1 MDHRKIYSIIYALAA
16 LDGREATLFGNCG
29 PYAEEAF
36 SRSLAGEAFP
46 EIWFEIPLAGE
57 PWLDFH
63 SLVSYE
69 DIAGTNAAF
78 SGQGGVYADA
88 IAWFAA
94 QRPRA
99 VRQLALSYDTHTGDI
114 EYPAVQV
121 LVTGRDPSVPLG
133 FLEAVGRQDATES
146 FRTFASTMPNEW
158 FACYVGA
165 FPRRQGAGAPPW
177 VRVECIVGDVLQQ
190 AYVDDPATL
199 REHLARVGI
208 ETIDED
214 ALSNILMLASSPFP
228 LEFQFN
234 IGPEGKAL
242 PVVSASVRFDAK
254 DWADEARCGAIAD
267 LMRDV
272 QGTGLVDSRWMSLAG
287 TVFSKS
293 LSRDDESVT
302 FSCFPAFL
310 KLRWREGKPSDAKAY
325 LIAFT
330 Q

>member
-1 MDHRKIYSIIYALAA
+1 MDRTKIFSIIYALAA
-16 LDGREATLFGNCG
+16 LDGREASLFGECG

-36 SRSLAGEAFP
+36 SRSLTSEAFP

-63 SLVSYE
+63 SLVSY
-69 DIAGTNAAF
+69 DDVAGTHAAY
-78 SGQGGVYADA
+78 SGHDGVYADA
-88 IAWFAA
+88 LAWFAA
-94 QRPRA
+94 QQPHA
-99 VRQLALSYDTHTGDI
+99 VRQLALSYDTHTGDV
-114 EYPAVQV
+114 EQPAVQV
-121 LVTGRDPSVPLG
+121 LVSRRGLSVPLG
-133 FLEAVGRQDATES
+133 FLEAVGRQDATEP
-146 FRTFASTMPNEW
+146 FRVFVSNIPDEW

-165 FPRRQGAGAPPW
+165 FPRRQGAEVPPW
-177 VRVECIVGDVLQQ
+177 VRVECIVGDMLQR
-190 AYVDDPATL
+190 AYADDPATL
-199 REHLARVGI
+199 KAHLAQVGL

-214 ALSNILMLASSPFP
+214 ALSNILMLARSPFP
-228 LEFQFN
+228 LELQFN

-242 PVVSASVRFDAK
+242 PVLSASVRFGAE
-254 DWADEARCGAIAD
+254 DWTDESCRAAIVD

-272 QGTGLVDSRWMSLAG
+272 QGTGLVDGRWMNLAG

-310 KLRWREGKPSDAKAY
+310 KLRWHEGKPSDAKAY